1 MVFSPCSYKDI
12 DLIDGGVRENV
23 PWKELKVL
31 GADKVINIVFEDK
44 ENTACNKNLIE
55 IAGRSIGLLGREL
68 SNYELDGSDF
78 TLKITS
84 KKVGL
89 LDMKK
94 IDELY
99 ELGYRQTKENIEQ
112 INKNLQIY

>member
-1 MVFSPCSYKDI
+1 MVE
-12 DLIDGGVRENV
+12 V
-23 PWKELKVL
+23 
-31 GADKVINIVFEDK
+31 
-44 ENTACNKNLIE
+44 
-55 IAGRSIGLLGREL
+55 AGRSIGLLCREL

-99 ELGYRQTKENIEQ
+99 ELGYRQAKEKDKKIYKNKQKKKKTEVNI
-112 INKNLQIY
+112 